1 MCDDRNR
8 RETDRG
14 STRPRRPMRTA
25 VMVALVLAA
34 LLVPLILAAC
44 GGGAGNGAGVA
55 ALRHPT
61 PTPTVPPPVTYV
73 ALGASDAVGVGAT
86 NPNTKGY
93 IPLIIARLPAHSLA
107 LNLGISGILE
117 HEALARELPQAIA
130 ERPTLVTVWLVGNDF
145 KGCTPLAQ
153 YGDDLD
159 TLLAALQSR
168 THAAVF
174 VANAPDMSALP
185 VFQEG
190 APGGGQC
197 VAGKSP
203 AQIRAL
209 AQAWNAVID
218 PIVAR
223 HGDVLVDLFNS
234 DLAAHPEYVSQD
246 GFHPSDAGYARLAAI
261 FWAAITAHHAVP
273 GA

>member
-1 MCDDRNR
+1 MRDRRHRQGMR
-8 RETDRG
+8 RGIALSR
-14 STRPRRPMRTA
+14 MRKHATA
-25 VMVALVLAA
+25 LAVLVLTALLIPLVLAA
-34 LLVPLILAAC
+34 CGASSDAA
-44 GGGAGNGAGVA
+44 VV
-55 ALRHPT
+55 RHPT

-93 IPLIIARLPAHSLA
+93 VPLIIARLPAHSSA
-107 LNLGISGILE
+107 LNLGISGVLE
-117 HEALARELPQAIA
+117 HEALARELPPAIA
-130 ERPTLVTVWLVGNDF
+130 AQPTLVTVWLVGNDF

-153 YGDDLD
+153 YGADLD
-159 TLLAALQSR
+159 TLLAALQTR

-174 VANAPDMSALP
+174 VANTPDMSALP
-185 VFQEG
+185 FFQEG

-203 AQIRAL
+203 AEIRAL

-218 PIVAR
+218 AIVAR

-273 GA
+273 NA

>member
-1 MCDDRNR
+1 MRDRWNQ
-8 RETDRG
+8 RG
-14 STRPRRPMRTA
+14 SGRGTARSTAPARPA
-25 VMVALVLAA
+25 WCAAA
-34 LLVPLILAAC
+34 LLLLVLLVPFVAAC
-44 GGGAGNGAGVA
+44 DSGSTA

-73 ALGASDAVGVGAT
+73 AFGASDAVGVGAT
-86 NPNTKGY
+86 DPNTRGY
-93 IPLIIARLPAHSLA
+93 IPLIIARLPAHSRA
-107 LNLGISGILE
+107 LNLGISGILL
-117 HEALARELPQAIA
+117 HEALTTELPQAIA
-130 ERPTLVTVWLVGNDF
+130 TQPTLVTVWLVGNDF

-153 YGDDLD
+153 YGTDLD
-159 TLLAALQSR
+159 TLLAALQTR

-174 VANAPDMSALP
+174 VANTPDMSALP
-185 VFQEG
+185 YFQEG
-190 APGGGQC
+190 APGGGLC

-209 AQAWNAVID
+209 ALAWNAVID

-261 FWAAITAHHAVP
+261 FWAAIAAHHAVP

>member
-1 MCDDRNR
+1 MREGLHRHHR
-8 RETDRG
+8 RRG
-14 STRPRRPMRTA
+14 IAILWLRGRAATMP
-25 VMVALVLAA
+25 ALVLAA
-34 LLVPLILAAC
+34 LLVPLVLAAC
-44 GGGAGNGAGVA
+44 GGAGGNSGAIV
-55 ALRHPT
+55 RHLT
-61 PTPTVPPPVTYV
+61 PTPSVPPPVIYV
-73 ALGASDAVGVGAT
+73 AFGASDAVGVGAT
-86 NPNTKGY
+86 DPNTKGY
-93 IPLIIARLPAHSLA
+93 VPQIIAHLPAHSRA
-107 LNLGISGILE
+107 LNLGVDGLLQ

-130 ERPTLVTVWLVGNDF
+130 AQPTLVSVWLVGNDF

-153 YGDDLD
+153 YGADLD
-159 TLLAALQSR
+159 SLLATLQTR

-174 VANAPDMSALP
+174 VANVPDMGALP
-185 VFQEG
+185 FFQEG
-190 APGGGQC
+190 APGGGEC

-209 AQAWNAVID
+209 ALAWNTVID

-223 HGDVLVDLFNS
+223 HGDVLVDLFSS

-273 GA
+273 RA